1 MIVACAALLVA
12 LGGTSIAAVS
22 ALPLASV
29 GTPQLKN
36 KAVTNAKLATNAV
49 TTGKV
54 KNGSLRRGDFAANSL
69 PVGPRGFPGLQGP
82 QGPQGATGPTGP
94 AGVISAITV
103 RTASVSVPGEG
114 GIQPDSNYITRDV
127 SVNCQAGEKAISA
140 VAGWGADDD
149 NLELTVVGIKPIVSS
164 NQVVGYLA
172 KGGSDRDVSTTFTLY
187 VSCYK

>member
-22 ALPLASV
+22 ALPRASV

-36 KAVTNAKLATNAV
+36 NAVTNAKLSGNAV

-54 KNGSLRRGDFAANSL
+54 KNGSLRKIDFAANSL
-69 PVGPRGFPGLQGP
+69 PAGPRGFPGPTGP
-82 QGPQGATGPTGP
+82 TGPGGPSGPTGP
-94 AGVISAITV
+94 AGVIGAITV
-103 RTASVSVPGEG
+103 RTGSVSVPGQAG
-114 GIQPDSNYITRDV
+114 SQPDSNYITRDV

-149 NLELTVVGIKPIVSS
+149 NLELTVVGIKPIVSN
-164 NQVVGYLA
+164 NQVVGYIA
-172 KGGSDRDVSTTFTLY
+172 KGGSDRDIATTFTLY
-187 VSCYK
+187 VSCYT